1 MPNGHSVEVESVVAC
16 LASLG
21 GALEDMDIFY
31 PVCFLHVCVE
41 EPQTRGLSGVQRQ
54 EVRLIP
60 MFPVNT
66 RQRNNDGVRVMSDG
80 EVLQALIS
88 DHVIRCQ
95 PGLQKRIGVETYSK
109 FR

>member
-1 MPNGHSVEVESVVAC
+1 MPNGRSVEFVSVVAF

-21 GALEDMDIFY
+21 GALEDMEISY

-54 EVRLIP
+54 DVRLIP
-60 MFPVNT
+60 MFPVNI
-66 RQRNNDGVRVMSDG
+66 RKRNNDGVRGMAEG
-80 EVLQALIS
+80 EVLQALMS
-88 DHVIRCQ
+88 DQVTRCQ